1 MPSVFGSNP
10 RRHEIALADR
20 ELAALCADAV
30 ARFDELPLAHRG
42 HSAELRRTAVPG
54 ILIQRLIPSLNSISR
69 RRRGSVEGTARLRQ
83 EISRVLLS
91 RWHAAG
97 LATCHLACDDGGDDD
112 DGGGGMLIAEERIP
126 PIEVIVKA
134 ALIGTPARIYHG
146 LVERT
151 DRFGHPFGKH
161 AAHEPYVRFD
171 YRNPLHDAAGEH
183 LRDECMPTALAD
195 RLIDTRQATE
205 TALRGFA
212 VIQQA
217 LRSVQLDVL
226 DACFIFDESGQV
238 LCYELSPD
246 NMRVKRVG
254 WAQNPRADDEFD
266 KDLWRD
272 GADGARL
279 REQWAQLGAYLSRL
293 DE

>member
-1 MPSVFGSNP
+1 MPSVFSANP
-10 RRHEIALADR
+10 RRHEIALTDR
-20 ELAALCADAV
+20 ELTALCTDAA

-91 RWHAAG
+91 RLHGAG
-97 LATCHLACDDGGDDD
+97 LATCHLAAGDDS
-112 DGGGGMLIAEERIP
+112 MLISEERIP

-146 LVERT
+146 LLGRT
-151 DRFGHPFGKH
+151 DRFGHPFTQH
-161 AAHEPYVRFD
+161 AAHAPYVRFD
-171 YRNPLHDAAGEH
+171 YRNPLHDAAGEL
-183 LRDECMPTALAD
+183 LRDECMPLALAD
-195 RLIDTRQATE
+195 RLIDTQRAAE
-205 TALRGFA
+205 AALRGFA

-254 WAQNPRADDEFD
+254 WAQSPRSDDEFD

-279 REQWAQLGAYLSRL
+279 RDQWAQLAAYLSQL

>member
-1 MPSVFGSNP
+1 MPSVFRSNP
-10 RRHEIALADR
+10 RRHEIALTDR

-30 ARFDELPLAHRG
+30 ARFSELPLAHRG

-97 LATCHLACDDGGDDD
+97 LATCHLASDDADAGDGD
-112 DGGGGMLIAEERIP
+112 GGMLISEERIP

-146 LVERT
+146 LLERT
-151 DRFGHPFGKH
+151 DRLGHPITRH

-195 RLIDTRQATE
+195 RLIDTRQAAE

-212 VIQQA
+212 IIQQA

-226 DACFIFDESGQV
+226 DACFIFDESGRV

-246 NMRVKRVG
+246 NMRVKRAG
-254 WAQNPRADDEFD
+254 WAQNPRSDDEFD

-279 REQWAQLGAYLSRL
+279 RDQWAQLGAYVSQL

>member
-1 MPSVFGSNP
+1 MPTVFSSNP
-10 RRHEIALADR
+10 RRHEIALTDR
-20 ELAALCADAV
+20 ELGDLCAGAA
-30 ARFDELPLAHRG
+30 ARFDELPLVHRG
-42 HSAELRRTAVPG
+42 HSAELRRTAAPG

-91 RWHAAG
+91 RLHGAG
-97 LATCHLACDDGGDDD
+97 LATCHLACDDGG
-112 DGGGGMLIAEERIP
+112 MLVSEERIP

-146 LVERT
+146 LLERT
-151 DRFGHPFGKH
+151 DRFGQPITKH

-171 YRNPLHDAAGEH
+171 YRNPLQDASGEH
-183 LRDECMPTALAD
+183 LRDECMPIALAE
-195 RLIDTRQATE
+195 RLIDTRGAAE
-205 TALRGFA
+205 SALRGFA

-217 LRSVQLDVL
+217 LRSVALDVL
-226 DACFIFDESGQV
+226 DACFIFDESGRI

-246 NMRVKRVG
+246 NMRVKRAG
-254 WAQNPRADDEFD
+254 WAENPRSDDEFD

-272 GADGARL
+272 GADGDRL
-279 REQWAQLGAYLSRL
+279 REQWAQLVAYVSRL
-293 DE
+293 DA